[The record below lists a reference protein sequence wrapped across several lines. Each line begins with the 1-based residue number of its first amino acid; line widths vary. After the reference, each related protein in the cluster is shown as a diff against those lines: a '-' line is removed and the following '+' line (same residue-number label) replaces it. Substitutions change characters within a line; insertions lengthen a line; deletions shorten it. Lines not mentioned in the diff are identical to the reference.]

1 MEFLFRDYF
10 KEIFVFIV
18 VYFVLDYEI
27 GVQ

>member
-10 KEIFVFIV
+10 KTVVVFIV

>member
-10 KEIFVFIV
+10 KNVFVFTV
-18 VYFVLDYEI
+18 VYFVLDYDI

>member
-1 MEFLFRDYF
+1 MEFLFRDYL
-10 KEIFVFIV
+10 KNDFVFIV